1 MRRGLTLRIVCL
13 LTLVI
18 LGTRG
23 SIVAA
28 QPPQEKPRPEALTI
42 VAPDE
47 SSPPS
52 KKYTNVFD
60 PLEMQAFS
68 VALLVGEIQGTSAA
82 ENVPDGAKKALADV
96 RDFLPYKSYRLLDTQ
111 WIRCCAGSTIE
122 GRLRGLDEQYYSFTI
137 VIQSVSG
144 SKMAAHFSLADAAVD
159 AASSPGKKRM
169 MSSGFSM
176 ETGETIVIGTSS
188 LKGDKALVVLLT
200 AVPRSPVSKTKKGSV
215 K

>member
-1 MRRGLTLRIVCL
+1 MRTRMRFHAGWI
-13 LTLVI
+13 LVLAMPWI
-18 LGTRG
+18 LPPVVSGHSQEPTEGAVRP
-23 SIVAA
+23 
-28 QPPQEKPRPEALTI
+28 QPSEGASTSNKPRTL
-42 VAPDE
+42 
-47 SSPPS
+47 
-52 KKYTNVFD
+52 ND
-60 PLEMQAFS
+60 PLDVDMQAFS
-68 VALLVGEIQGTSAA
+68 VTLLLGELQGTSAA
-82 ENVPDGAKKALADV
+82 ENVPEAARKALADV
-96 RDFLPYKSYRLLDTQ
+96 REFLPYKSYRLLDTQ

-122 GRLRGLDEQYYSFTI
+122 GRLRGLDEQYYSFSI

-159 AASSPGKKRM
+159 AAFTPGKKRM

-200 AVPRSPVSKTKKGSV
+200 AVPRSPVGKTKKGSV